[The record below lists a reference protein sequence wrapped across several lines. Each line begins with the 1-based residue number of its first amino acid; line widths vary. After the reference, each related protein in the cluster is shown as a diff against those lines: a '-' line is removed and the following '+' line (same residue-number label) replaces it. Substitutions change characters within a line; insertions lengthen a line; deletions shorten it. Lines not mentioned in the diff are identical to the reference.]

1 MADVSSISALGAQS
15 PASKTNSSEATQ
27 SNFLNLLVA
36 QLRNQDPLDPV
47 KNEDFIAQLAQLESL
62 DQSKKMADSLATIVT
77 GQQFSSASTL
87 IGKEV
92 IGAVVSEDKNV
103 EIKGIVKSISQAG
116 GKVTIKVLNSD
127 GAIQQ
132 LEMKDVAEIREAPV
146 AASSLIGAN

>member
-1 MADVSSISALGAQS
+1 MAVSSVSTLGTQS
-15 PASKTNSSEATQ
+15 PASTKNKSEATQ

-47 KNEDFIAQLAQLESL
+47 KNEDFIAQLAQLEGL
-62 DQSKKMADSLATIVT
+62 EETKKMSSSLASIVS

-92 IGAVVSEDKNV
+92 LGAVVTESSSVDV
-103 EIKGIVKSISQAG
+103 KGIVKSVSQSG
-116 GKVTIKVLNSD
+116 GKVIIKVQNSE

-146 AASSLIGAN
+146 AVGG

>member
-1 MADVSSISALGAQS
+1 MATVGGVLSSNAQS
-15 PASKTNSSEATQ
+15 TTSKSSTSEATQ

-62 DQSKKMADSLATIVT
+62 DQSKKMANSLAAIVT

-92 IGAVVSEDKNV
+92 VGAVVTATSSDEV
-103 EIKGIVKSISQAG
+103 KGVVKSISQANG
-116 GKVTIKVLNSD
+116 NVIIRVQNES

-132 LEMKDVAEIREAPV
+132 LEMKDVVEIREAPV
-146 AASSLIGAN
+146 TIGN